1 MNKIYIGF
9 DLGDGESITD
19 FVSTN
24 KTGEGMMTKFVDM
37 QMPDSTVEG
46 KAIPT
51 VFGYDENE
59 ELVFANSILLM
70 PDLVHDITINFK
82 RRPCDLCR
90 KMTVDRQAEVTSIFM
105 NAHKFPSQK
114 ECPECYTTEMD
125 KFIKSVVIFTNAV
138 FEDKSY
144 KDRIYGQSADC
155 DEIVFC
161 VGHPTRWSDLDVAIY
176 KAILRESVLGKN
188 QYEGKKAS
196 LIMAAESRA
205 AFLTV
210 KDKAEQR
217 VLPKGTN
224 ALLIDVGSSTID
236 ITALTTDSHNYQYNS
251 GSNYLG
257 VRSIDF
263 IIKKMYLEELQKDS
277 TEWEHYQDFQR
288 NNPTYD
294 ESLTLACRKAK
305 EEMYTVTKGLGMIRS
320 HGLRELRI
328 DKKSVEEYIKGCPI
342 AKILLER
349 ISMPSEEQNKMGN
362 KNWMQLFHD
371 FLTEEKGRMSNK
383 GIKIGRIILTGS
395 ASKMPFVPEIV
406 KEVFSEL
413 ANGGVLADM
422 NPSRTISMGLALVGL
437 SNDKSVEFQK
447 DVNQLIDKELPD
459 IIEKDLPKL
468 ADGLSNVI
476 DMVVTGIVKDNMRQ
490 WRSGSI
496 CTLDG
501 MTSKIKQDCS
511 EVNLQK
517 RLMGNKEYNNAISSW
532 TVDTVGQDISLK
544 LKEICKK
551 YKVSDMAVGNL
562 NVFQVPDIGNINVD
576 VDVLDFADP
585 LIAIVSVIAGIV
597 TAIVLP
603 TVLGIVI
610 GLISWISVGL
620 AVLLLDILLA
630 IPGLGLAVL
639 LGIAGIA
646 VIKAAA
652 SGLSG
657 AKEELLEKMQGMNLP
672 QWVRD
677 RVKDEKIDAKIKEAG
692 IKEKI
697 RRSILE
703 EDSKKSI
710 VKSVSESLRGQVEK
724 RAESIKY
731 EIESM

>member
-19 FVSTN
+19 FVSGNNT
-24 KTGEGMMTKFVDM
+24 TDGVMTKFVDM
-37 QMPDSTVEG
+37 KMPDTTVEG

-51 VFGYDENE
+51 VFGYDEE
-59 ELVFANSILLM
+59 GELVFANSILLM
-70 PDLVHDITINFK
+70 PDLIHDIKINFK
-82 RRPCDLCR
+82 RRPIDLCR
-90 KMTVDRQAEVTSIFM
+90 KMTTERQAEVVRIFTD
-105 NAHKFPSQK
+105 AHGFPSQK
-114 ECPECYTTEMD
+114 ECPDCYTPEMEE
-125 KFIKSVVIFTNAV
+125 FRKSVVIFTNAV
-138 FEDKSY
+138 FEDKAY
-144 KDRIYGQSADC
+144 KNRIYGQSADC

-161 VGHPTRWSDLDVAIY
+161 VGHPTRWSKLDVAIY
-176 KAILRESVLGKN
+176 ETILKESVLGKN
-188 QYEGKKAS
+188 QYEGKRSS

-210 KDKAEQR
+210 KDKATQK

-236 ITALTTDSHNYQYNS
+236 ITALTADSHNYQYNS
-251 GSNYLG
+251 GNNYLG
-257 VRSIDF
+257 ARSIDF
-263 IIKKMYLEELQKDS
+263 IIKKMYLEELKKDS
-277 TEWEHYQDFQR
+277 SMWERYQDFKR

-305 EEMYTVTKGLGMIRS
+305 EEMYTTTKGMGMVYS
-320 HGLRELRI
+320 QELRPFRI
-328 DKKSVEEYIKGCPI
+328 DRKNVEEYISKCAI
-342 AKILLER
+342 AKILSER
-349 ISMPSEEQNKMGN
+349 ISLPPEEQGRMGN
-362 KNWMQLFHD
+362 KNWMQLFRD
-371 FLTEEKGRMSNK
+371 FLTEEKSTMSKK

-395 ASKMPFVPEIV
+395 ASGMPFVPEIV

-437 SNDKSVEFQK
+437 SNDKSVEFQR
-447 DVNQLIDKELPD
+447 DVNQLIDKELPS
-459 IIEKDLPKL
+459 IVEKDLPKL
-468 ADGLSNVI
+468 ADGLSVVI
-476 DMVVTGIVKDNMRQ
+476 DKEVTSIVQENMRQ
-490 WRSGSI
+490 WRSGNI
-496 CTLDG
+496 DTLNN
-501 MTSKIKQDCS
+501 MTNKIKQDCG
-511 EVNLQK
+511 EANLQK
-517 RLMGNKEYNNAISSW
+517 RLLNNKDYTDAIRSW
-532 TVDTVGQDISLK
+532 AVDTVGQDISIK

-551 YKVSDMAVGNL
+551 YRVSDMAIGNL
-562 NVFQVPDIGNINVD
+562 NVFQVPDIGSINVD
-576 VDVLDFADP
+576 VDVLDFADT

-610 GLISWISVGL
+610 GLISWISAGL
-620 AVLLLDILLA
+620 ALLILDILLA
-630 IPGLGLAVL
+630 IPGPGWAVL
-639 LGIAGIA
+639 LGIAGLA

-657 AKEELLEKMQGMNLP
+657 AKEELLQKMQGMNLP
-672 QWVRD
+672 QWVRN
-677 RVKDEKIDAKIKEAG
+677 RVKDEKINAKIKEAG

-697 RRSILE
+697 KQSILE
-703 EDSKKSI
+703 ENSKKNI

>member
-19 FVSTN
+19 FVSSN
-24 KTGEGMMTKFVDM
+24 KTGEGMMTKFRDM
-37 QMPDSTVEG
+37 QMPDCTIEG

-51 VFGYDENE
+51 VFGYDEDG

-82 RRPCDLCR
+82 RRPYDLCK
-90 KMTVDRQAEVTSIFM
+90 KMTVDRRAEVTRIFM
-105 NAHKFPSQK
+105 NAHEFPSQK
-114 ECPECYTTEMD
+114 ECPECYTTDMEEF
-125 KFIKSVVIFTNAV
+125 KKSVIIFTNAV
-138 FEDKSY
+138 FEDKAY
-144 KDRIYGQSADC
+144 KDRIYGESADC

-176 KAILRESVLGKN
+176 KAILKESVLGKN
-188 QYEGKKAS
+188 QYEGKRSS

-210 KDKAEQR
+210 KDKTTQR

-251 GSNYLG
+251 GNNYLG
-257 VRSIDF
+257 ARSIDF

-277 TEWEHYQDFQR
+277 IEWEHYQDFKR

-328 DKKSVEEYIKGCPI
+328 DKKNVEEYIKGCSI
-342 AKILLER
+342 AKILSER
-349 ISMPSEEQNKMGN
+349 ISLPPEEQNRMGN
-362 KNWMQLFHD
+362 KNWMQLFRD
-371 FLTEEKGRMSNK
+371 FLTEEKDTMLKK

-413 ANGGVLADM
+413 SNGGVLADM

-437 SNDKSVEFQK
+437 SNDKSIEFQK
-447 DVNQLIDKELPD
+447 DVNQLIDKELPN

-468 ADGLSNVI
+468 ADSLSDVI
-476 DMVVTGIVKDNMRQ
+476 DREVTCIVKDNMKQ
-490 WRSGSI
+490 WRSGNVD
-496 CTLDG
+496 TLER
-501 MTSKIKQDCS
+501 MTNKIKQDCS
-511 EVNLQK
+511 ETNLQK
-517 RLMGNKEYNNAISSW
+517 RLLNNKEYNNAIRNW
-532 TVDTVGQDISLK
+532 TVDTVGKDISLK

-551 YKVSDMAVGNL
+551 YRVSDMTIGNL
-562 NVFQVPDIGNINVD
+562 DVFQVPDIGNINVD
-576 VDVLDFADP
+576 VDVLDFADA
-585 LIAIVSVIAGIV
+585 LITIVSVIAGIV

-610 GLISWISVGL
+610 GLISWISAGL
-620 AVLLLDILLA
+620 AFLLLDILLA
-630 IPGLGLAVL
+630 IPGAGWAVL

-657 AKEELLEKMQGMNLP
+657 AKEELLEKMKGMNLP
-672 QWVRD
+672 QWVRN

-697 RRSILE
+697 RQSILE
-703 EDSKKSI
+703 EDSKRSI
-710 VKSVSESLRGQVEK
+710 VNSVSESLRGQVEK

>member
-1 MNKIYIGF
+1 M
-9 DLGDGESITD
+9 
-19 FVSTN
+19 
-24 KTGEGMMTKFVDM
+24 
-37 QMPDSTVEG
+37 
-46 KAIPT
+46 
-51 VFGYDENE
+51 
-59 ELVFANSILLM
+59 
-70 PDLVHDITINFK
+70 
-82 RRPCDLCR
+82 
-90 KMTVDRQAEVTSIFM
+90 
-105 NAHKFPSQK
+105 
-114 ECPECYTTEMD
+114 
-125 KFIKSVVIFTNAV
+125 
-138 FEDKSY
+138 
-144 KDRIYGQSADC
+144 
-155 DEIVFC
+155 
-161 VGHPTRWSDLDVAIY
+161 
-176 KAILRESVLGKN
+176 
-188 QYEGKKAS
+188 
-196 LIMAAESRA
+196 
-205 AFLTV
+205 
-210 KDKAEQR
+210 
-217 VLPKGTN
+217 
-224 ALLIDVGSSTID
+224 
-236 ITALTTDSHNYQYNS
+236 
-251 GSNYLG
+251 
-257 VRSIDF
+257 RSIDF

-349 ISMPSEEQNKMGN
+349 ISLPSEEQNKMGN

-476 DMVVTGIVKDNMRQ
+476 DMVVTGIVKDNMWQ